1 MNALLS
7 RLRDRL
13 LGRDPADVAAEAVYE
28 AMCAPPAYVTLALAC
43 ESAPD
48 QASRAALLATVD
60 DDTRAAAVAFM
71 REPKSI
77 RERERRLAWMRA
89 DRERRV
95 PALLTYYSK
104 HIPQWIA
111 EWITTHDP
119 RLKEKTIPFALFPR
133 QVSMIE
139 AMLESYRAQAP
150 LSIVKARDSGASW
163 VACCLLVALAIF
175 EEGFTAII
183 GSQLE
188 IKIDQSGTTGT
199 LFHKIRL
206 ALESLPEE
214 FRGGWTLKGGSANM
228 RVWWPNGSTIQGE
241 AGEAIGRGGRASIVC
256 LDEYAHLMH
265 PDAIDKALMATSDCK
280 WYISS
285 VNGTD
290 NPFATRVREG
300 KTRVFLYTWKD
311 DPRKT
316 DEWAAQKIAAD
327 GQRKF
332 DQEYGCDFA
341 AGNVDQMF
349 PQAHLDAA
357 LDAHVKLGLEPTG
370 RLYGALDVGNGGDPS
385 AFCVV
390 KGSVCIH
397 MEVWPSSSNLVK
409 EVRRAFTIADRFGL
423 TEFCAD
429 TVGVGAGI
437 EGIVG
442 QLNAER
448 TAPDE
453 RGRPKGTRITVHS
466 FKGSEGPLRPEKPA
480 TPGSKVKAKDWYPNK
495 KSQSYDNL
503 RYRFALTYQV
513 LQGDRDHNNSHH
525 YISISSE
532 IPAEARNQ
540 LMLELA
546 QITAEESPGGKL
558 QVDKYGDGASPNAS
572 DSLAMATAPRKMPM
586 QISDET
592 IAALGG

>member
-1 MNALLS
+1 MNALIS
-7 RLRDRL
+7 RLLDRIA
-13 LGRDPADVAAEAVYE
+13 GRDPADVAAEAVYE
-28 AMCAPPAYVTLALAC
+28 AMCTPPPYVALALAC

-48 QASRAALLATVD
+48 QAARAALLAPVD
-60 DDTRAAAVAFM
+60 DTTRAAAVAYM
-71 REPKSI
+71 REPKAT
-77 RERERRLAWMRA
+77 RERDRRLAWARTDSA
-89 DRERRV
+89 KRF

-104 HIPQWIA
+104 HIPAFIS

-119 RLKEKTIPFALFPR
+119 RLKDKSIPFALFPR

-214 FRGGWTLKGGSANM
+214 FRGGWSLKGGSANM

-256 LDEYAHLMH
+256 IDEYAHLMH
-265 PDAIDKALMATSDCK
+265 PDAVDKALMATSDCK

-390 KGSVCIH
+390 RGSVVIGL
-397 MEVWPSSSNLVK
+397 EVWPSSTNLVK
-409 EVRRAFTIADRFGL
+409 EVRRAFSIADRFGL

-429 TVGVGAGI
+429 SVGVGAGI
-437 EGIVG
+437 EGIAA

-448 TAPDE
+448 TAND
-453 RGRPKGTRITVHS
+453 RRGTRINVHS
-466 FKGSEGPLRPEKPA
+466 FKASEGPLRPEKA
-480 TPGSKVKAKDWYPNK
+480 STPGSKIKAKDLYPNK

-513 LQGDRDHNNSHH
+513 LQGDRDQQNSHH

-546 QITAEESPGGKL
+546 QICVEESPGGKL
-558 QVDKYGDGASPNAS
+558 QVDKHGDGASPNAA
-572 DSLAMATAPRKMPM
+572 DALAMATAPRKMAWS
-586 QISDET
+586 ISDET
-592 IAALGG
+592 LRNLGADD

>member
-1 MNALLS
+1 MNALIS
-7 RLRDRL
+7 RLLDRIA
-13 LGRDPADVAAEAVYE
+13 GRDPADVAAEAVYE
-28 AMCAPPAYVTLALAC
+28 AMCARPPYVTLALAC

-48 QASRAALLATVD
+48 QAARAALLEPVD
-60 DDTRAAAVAFM
+60 DATRAAAVAYM
-71 REPKSI
+71 REPKAT
-77 RERERRLAWMRA
+77 RERDRRLAWARA
-89 DRERRV
+89 DSSKRF

-104 HIPQWIA
+104 HIPAFIS

-119 RLKEKTIPFALFPR
+119 RLKEKSIPFALFPR
-133 QVSMIE
+133 QVEMIE

-256 LDEYAHLMH
+256 IDEYAHLMH
-265 PDAIDKALMATSDCK
+265 PDAVDKALMATSDCK

-300 KTRVFLYTWKD
+300 KTKVFLYTWKD

-316 DEWAAQKIAAD
+316 EEWAAKKIAAD

-349 PQAHLDAA
+349 PQAHLDASV
-357 LDAHVKLGLEPTG
+357 DAAQK
-370 RLYGALDVGNGGDPS
+370 A
-385 AFCVV
+385 
-390 KGSVCIH
+390 
-397 MEVWPSSSNLVK
+397 
-409 EVRRAFTIADRFGL
+409 RA
-423 TEFCAD
+423 
-429 TVGVGAGI
+429 
-437 EGIVG
+437 
-442 QLNAER
+442 
-448 TAPDE
+448 
-453 RGRPKGTRITVHS
+453 
-466 FKGSEGPLRPEKPA
+466 
-480 TPGSKVKAKDWYPNK
+480 
-495 KSQSYDNL
+495 
-503 RYRFALTYQV
+503 
-513 LQGDRDHNNSHH
+513 
-525 YISISSE
+525 
-532 IPAEARNQ
+532 
-540 LMLELA
+540 
-546 QITAEESPGGKL
+546 
-558 QVDKYGDGASPNAS
+558 
-572 DSLAMATAPRKMPM
+572 
-586 QISDET
+586 
-592 IAALGG
+592 